1 MSDRLCL
8 QAPPTPAVLVVLVFL
23 GMLLSR
29 EVFHVGSPPAFLP
42 SEQGFIHVEL
52 TGLGLESGVY
62 QFYDGLTPQGV
73 MELTG
78 LVLPDHVP
86 DISAWFRPLK
96 NGESLRLIKKDQK
109 ITFLH
114 RSWMPASHR
123 IVMGIPLHP
132 DQMSRDDWIA
142 LPGVG
147 PALADRI
154 EKDRQKNGEF
164 GSYAALARVNGIGKK
179 RLDGW
184 KKFF

>member
-1 MSDRLCL
+1 
-8 QAPPTPAVLVVLVFL
+8 
-23 GMLLSR
+23 
-29 EVFHVGSPPAFLP
+29 
-42 SEQGFIHVEL
+42 
-52 TGLGLESGVY
+52 
-62 QFYDGLTPQGV
+62 
-73 MELTG
+73 
-78 LVLPDHVP
+78 
-86 DISAWFRPLK
+86 
-96 NGESLRLIKKDQK
+96 
-109 ITFLH
+109 
-114 RSWMPASHR
+114 MPASHR

-154 EKDRQKNGEF
+154 EKDRQKNGEL